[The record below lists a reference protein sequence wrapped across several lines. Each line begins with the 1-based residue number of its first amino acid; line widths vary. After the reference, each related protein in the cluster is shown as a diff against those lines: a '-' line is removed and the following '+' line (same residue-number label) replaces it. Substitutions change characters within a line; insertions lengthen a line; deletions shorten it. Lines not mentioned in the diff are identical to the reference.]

1 MEFNRRNFRRNINAC
16 PVILIVF
23 LSPFQVGIKLN
34 IAGENITFF
43 DVHAKGNLL
52 YGFETVLNNGAKL
65 VFLGDETCNPILY
78 DKLQKADYVMHE
90 ALCLE
95 SEENIP
101 RVVKEH
107 HATVKAVCKT
117 MEAFGIKNL
126 IIYHTEDSHE
136 DKKEL
141 YTKEAKEY
149 FSGNV
154 IVPNDLD
161 VIEL

>member
-1 MEFNRRNFRRNINAC
+1 MNEDEN
-16 PVILIVF
+16 VDE
-23 LSPFQVGIKLN
+23 LS
-34 IAGENITFF
+34 AE
-43 DVHAKGNLL
+43 
-52 YGFETVLNNGAKL
+52 E
-65 VFLGDETCNPILY
+65 
-78 DKLQKADYVMHE
+78 QKAE
-90 ALCLE
+90 KLCRAVGLFGHNE
-95 SEENIP
+95 P
-101 RVVKEH
+101 YQLKQKH

-117 MEAFGIKNL
+117 MEPFGIKNL

>member
-1 MEFNRRNFRRNINAC
+1 ME
-16 PVILIVF
+16 P
-23 LSPFQVGIKLN
+23 
-34 IAGENITFF
+34 
-43 DVHAKGNLL
+43 
-52 YGFETVLNNGAKL
+52 
-65 VFLGDETCNPILY
+65 
-78 DKLQKADYVMHE
+78 
-90 ALCLE
+90 
-95 SEENIP
+95 
-101 RVVKEH
+101 
-107 HATVKAVCKT
+107 
-117 MEAFGIKNL
+117 FGIKNL